1 MHRARDGYETRQV
14 FLFHVF
20 GCIFDLNN
28 ERNTTFFGKI
38 TNQIFGLNCARVICE
53 PVRSENKRLCTL
65 RVNSTSIATLHLLL
79 LLKVLRFHNQS
90 FDLLWKDF
98 L

>member
-1 MHRARDGYETRQV
+1 MKLDKSFCFMFLAV
-14 FLFHVF
+14 FLT
-20 GCIFDLNN
+20 LTMN
-28 ERNTTFFGKI
+28 ETQPFFGKI
-38 TNQIFGLNCARVICE
+38 SNQIFELNCAQVICE
-53 PVRSENKRLCTL
+53 PVRSENKRLCSL
-65 RVNSTSIATLHLLL
+65 RVNSTSIATLHLFL